1 MVRRRPYTT
10 PHNPAHWTK
19 TGLRH
24 GSATTTGASAGSGG
38 GVGFGGA
45 SGGSGAGTG
54 AGATAGFEFRLPRDR
69 ELTKMVLNSYFDY
82 LNTHR
87 PVFIQSE
94 FMTQINSLYDA
105 LDALDPSSALGRM
118 SSAASRPLPEIASD
132 AGFLCSVYLVFAL
145 GTMAVRNRRLHAND
159 SRPDDLPWPSH
170 EEFFRPRVEVEARA
184 CEYDLDASVSR
195 SLALVPVLR
204 GAFFLSLS

>member
-1 MVRRRPYTT
+1 
-10 PHNPAHWTK
+10 
-19 TGLRH
+19 
-24 GSATTTGASAGSGG
+24 
-38 GVGFGGA
+38 
-45 SGGSGAGTG
+45 
-54 AGATAGFEFRLPRDR
+54 
-69 ELTKMVLNSYFDY
+69 MVLNSYFDY

-170 EEFFRPRVEVEARA
+170 EEFFDLAWRLKPELANTISTLQSLVLLHWYLYCEV
-184 CEYDLDASVSR
+184 R
-195 SLALVPVLR
+195 S
-204 GAFFLSLS
+204 FS